1 MADQKNTDKKT
12 IGATGEQVAANF
24 LREKGY
30 EILDMNFQNDS
41 GRRLGEIDIVARDN
55 HDNEIVF
62 VEVKTRDY
70 QKYGHTL
77 PEENITHQKLRRL
90 AKIAAAYL
98 RKNHLDDCNY
108 RFDAISIW
116 LDYATRMAKIKH
128 IKGL

>member
-1 MADQKNTDKKT
+1 MTDQNKRT
-12 IGATGEQVAANF
+12 IGATGEQAAANF
-24 LREKGY
+24 LRGKGY

-41 GRRLGEIDIVARDN
+41 GRRLGELDIVARDKK
-55 HDNEIVF
+55 DNEIVF

-77 PEENITHQKLRRL
+77 PEENITHQKLHRL

-98 RKNHLDDCNY
+98 RNNHLDDCNY

-116 LDYATRMAKIKH
+116 LDYATRMAKVKH